1 MVPVVV
7 GIVAL
12 AVGIAAGFL
21 IRKTM
26 AASDAQS
33 IEARAQKALLEAERE
48 ADATRVRA
56 IQEAREESATIRR
69 EAEEDVRAR
78 RDEISRLE
86 SRILESETDLRT
98 RVSTIESKTL
108 ELQERDEKLQFV
120 REQLAKAADQHRAE
134 LERIAGMTSTEAREH
149 LVAQVVEDAKRAAMT
164 QVREIEQRAREEGD
178 ERARKIVTIAIQRV
192 ASEQTAESTVSV
204 FALPSEDMKG
214 RIIGREGRNIRAFEA
229 TTGVNLIVD
238 DTPEAVVLSCFD
250 PVRREAARMTLEKLV
265 GDGRIHPAR
274 IEEIHERSLRELEE
288 HIRRAGEDAVA
299 EVGITDIHPE
309 LIKLLGR
316 LQYRT
321 SYGQNVLKHLVE
333 SAHIASALAAEIGV
347 DGTIAKRG
355 AFLHDIGKAVTHEI
369 EGSHAII
376 GAEIA
381 RRLKE
386 GPEVVHCI
394 ESHHGEVEQHSVDA
408 VLAQIADS
416 ISGGRPGARRESLET
431 YVKRLQRLEEICTAM
446 PDPPQPQTR
455 CLDRHSHHVRRPDEI
470 GRPGR
475 GRRPRALRREGARH
489 GHPAQRESVRG
500 AGIRNDDPELRPGL
514 ARCVELHGCQSRT
527 RRTGRRAE
535 RTRPMTQP
543 SRKRSGLGRGLAY
556 NTPNEVDAHKG
567 HCRGVNRNRAITFFF
582 TPGVDDINV
591 TVNGPSDIGGTVPVR
606 PRRRHD
612 QHRQQRRQRQDCDSQ
627 HGCRDAAFGCQHHG
641 EWSAGHPVH
650 GGRNFRLR

>member
-12 AVGIAAGFL
+12 VVGIAAGFL
-21 IRKTM
+21 IRKTI
-26 AASDAQS
+26 AASNAQS
-33 IEARAQKALLEAERE
+33 IEARAQKTLLEAERE
-48 ADATRVRA
+48 ADATRVKA
-56 IQEAREESATIRR
+56 IQEAREEASTVRR
-69 EAEEDVRAR
+69 EAEEDVRMR
-78 RDEISRLE
+78 REEVVRLE
-86 SRILESETDLRT
+86 RRIAESEDALRKQAEAVDK
-98 RVSTIESKTL
+98 RAL
-108 ELQERDEKLQFV
+108 ELQERDEKLQYV
-120 REQLAKAADQHRAE
+120 REQLEKATEQHRAQ
-134 LERIAGMTSTEAREH
+134 LERIASMTSGEAREH
-149 LVAQVVEDAKRAAMT
+149 LMAQVVDEAKRAAMT
-164 QVREIEQRAREEGD
+164 QVREIEQHAREEGE

-238 DTPEAVVLSCFD
+238 DTPEAVVLSSFD

-265 GDGRIHPAR
+265 ADGRIHPAR

-299 EVGITDIHPE
+299 EVGLTDIHPE

-347 DGTIAKRG
+347 DGTVAKRG

-386 GPEVVHCI
+386 DPEVVHCI

-431 YVKRLQRLEEICTAM
+431 YVKRLERLEEICTA
-446 PDPPQPQTR
+446 QPGVEKTYAMQAGR
-455 CLDRHSHHVRRPDEI
+455 EVR
-470 GRPGR
+470 
-475 GRRPRALRREGARH
+475 
-489 GHPAQRESVRG
+489 VMVK
-500 AGIRNDDPELRPGL
+500 PE
-514 ARCVELHGCQSRT
+514 
-527 RRTGRRAE
+527 
-535 RTRPMTQP
+535 
-543 SRKRSGLGRGLAY
+543 
-556 NTPNEVDAHKG
+556 D
-567 HCRGVNRNRAITFFF
+567 
-582 TPGVDDINV
+582 VDDIQAQMIAREIAKQV
-591 TVNGPSDIGGTVPVR
+591 EEELQYPGQIKITVVR
-606 PRRRHD
+606 ETR
-612 QHRQQRRQRQDCDSQ
+612 
-627 HGCRDAAFGCQHHG
+627 AVEFAK
-641 EWSAGHPVH
+641 
-650 GGRNFRLR
+650 